1 MKKYLLIGV
10 LLFVTFAS
18 KAQVSTDL
26 FNIQT
31 DGTIKVNNSSYL
43 EPFYWES
50 SYKLLPYKTYK
61 IQSPDRKC
69 QYDVI
74 LEYLGD
80 NYYDF
85 NFNSLKII
93 YNNQNICQVKN
104 SNMWGPG
111 NQVAAI
117 PISSENA
124 AFEQIPLSSTAF
136 ALILFGYAYEELPLL
151 TIIVVNED
159 KATLVFNKRCEVLKY
174 THTNETFSLIYTDQ
188 MQEALDINSQ
198 PEPADDELAKFK
210 IWKSGNVLKYQRI
223 Q

>member
-136 ALILFGYAYEELPLL
+136 AIQTRKILYFWWAGILVGIMQFILGLIILTALPASALWV
-151 TIIVVNED
+151 IG
-159 KATLVFNKRCEVLKY
+159 VLAGINFLIAGMVMISMYISTKY
-174 THTNETFSLIYTDQ
+174 IY
-188 MQEALDINSQ
+188 S
-198 PEPADDELAKFK
+198 
-210 IWKSGNVLKYQRI
+210 
-223 Q
+223 